1 MEQQNTEFKRNF
13 DLASFK
19 RASSGMVSKNDEIY
33 GDYDYLSWRSRS
45 RTLKDYKPE
54 EIDNI
59 INSGSLS
66 EQRELSRN
74 YFLKD
79 GLYRAIILYYANLL
93 KCANLLI
100 PKVSFGKKLSDKTTQ
115 KRYYKA
121 LDYLDEINPPI
132 LYNKIATR
140 ALTDGAYYGLIS
152 SLDKE
157 SFVLID
163 LPASYCQSRFRDI
176 YGRDIIEF
184 NVNYFDHFTDE
195 DTRNQVLEIYPKEVI
210 SFYRRYQKGKTK
222 TSWIKLSTDSTLY
235 FSILEEGNPTFLN
248 VIPATIQY
256 DEAVDTERER
266 DLEEIRKILIQKIPH
281 LQDGALLFEPD
292 EALEMHTGAVG
303 MMKGNKNLSVLT
315 TYADV
320 DSIVSKTSS
329 DAVSNNLEKML
340 QNVYAEAG
348 VSGQL
353 FAPTGSQ
360 ALSTSI
366 LNDISFMMPITNK
379 ISKFISE
386 LLTQLFGNSNI
397 KFTYKILPV
406 SIYNQSDYLTDAFK
420 LAQSGYSFFLPGA
433 VMDLNQREL
442 LSMKEL
448 ENEVEKLQE
457 KLVPL
462 NSAYTQSGASG
473 DPGRPQMKT
482 EEKAQTTIEQEAST
496 DKQGGLNINE

>member
-19 RASSGMVSKNDEIY
+19 RASSGMVSKNDEVY
-33 GDYDYLSWRSRS
+33 GDYDYLSWRSKS

-100 PKVSFGKKLSDKTTQ
+100 PKVSFGKKLSDKATQ

-132 LYNKIATR
+132 LYNKITTR

-152 SLDKE
+152 SLDKG

-320 DSIVSKTSS
+320 DSIVSKTS
-329 DAVSNNLEKML
+329 
-340 QNVYAEAG
+340 
-348 VSGQL
+348 
-353 FAPTGSQ
+353 
-360 ALSTSI
+360 LSTSI
-366 LNDISFMMPITNK
+366 LNDISFIMPITNK

-462 NSAYTQSGASG
+462 NSTYTQSGTSG
-473 DPGRPQMKT
+473 EPGRPEMKT
-482 EEKAQTTIEQEAST
+482 EEKTQTTIEQEASK
-496 DKQGGLNINE
+496 DKQGGLNIDE